1 MTQIFSTKQAFA
13 ALKSDGSVVTWG
25 DSRYGGDKSIYDPTT
40 QTYTSVSSHLTEV
53 TQIFSTQLAFAALK
67 NDGSVVTWGDISYG
81 GNGPAE
87 VTATSPKD
95 SDKVIGFANTLT
107 NEIFHAPTITS
118 GTTGID
124 LVENSGEGQPVY
136 EITADANDGGNIS
149 SYAIGGEDE
158 DDLSVNA
165 NSGVVTLD
173 ADPDYETKNSYS
185 FTVTATDAAGTS
197 AAKDVT
203 FSIINVDA
211 TAPTITSGNTRT
223 NLVENIGAG
232 QTVYEITADANDGV
246 AISSYEIAGTDAA
259 KLSVN
264 ANSGVV
270 TLTENPDYE
279 TQPSYSFTVT
289 AKNATGT
296 SAATTVTFSIT
307 NVDDIVPTITS
318 GATGT
323 YLVENS
329 GVGQTVYTITADA
342 NDGGTISSYA
352 IAGTD
357 AALLSVNAASGVVT
371 LTANPDYEI

>member
-1 MTQIFSTKQAFA
+1 MGLLSLGGMTTGEWWGKFRYCKFKLNWCDTNIFNPAC
-13 ALKSDGSVVTWG
+13 LCC
-25 DSRYGGDKSIYDPTT
+25 
-40 QTYTSVSSHLTEV
+40 
-53 TQIFSTQLAFAALK
+53 LK

-95 SDKVIGFANTLT
+95 SDKVIGFTNTLT

-232 QTVYEITADANDGV
+232 QTVYEITADANDGG

-357 AALLSVNAASGVVT
+357 AALLSVNATSGVVT